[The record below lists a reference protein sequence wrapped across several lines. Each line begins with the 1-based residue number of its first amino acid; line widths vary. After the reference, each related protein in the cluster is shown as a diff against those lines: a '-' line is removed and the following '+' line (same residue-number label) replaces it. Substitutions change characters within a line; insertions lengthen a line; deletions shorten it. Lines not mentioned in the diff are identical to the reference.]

1 MKVAVVGQGYV
12 GLPLAIAAAE
22 SGYEVVGIDT
32 NELLVATLSKGISPI
47 GDISDTDV
55 ANVISSNKYTAKT
68 DFSEISTAE
77 VVVVC
82 VPTPLDSDRRPDLSY
97 IKSAFKEIARHLS
110 DGAMVIN
117 ESTVAPGTTRSFIVR
132 MLETSG
138 KSFDLA
144 YSPERID
151 PANKTWNVRNTPK
164 LVAGLTEKA
173 TERAVK
179 FYGAFVETL
188 TPGTSIEVIETAKLL
203 ENSFR
208 LINISFINEIAQFC
222 NTLGIDARE
231 VIEAAATKPYGF
243 MPFYP
248 SAGVGGHC
256 IPVDPMYLA
265 DKAKEL
271 GTPSKFIELA
281 AEVNRGLPQ
290 YFAKIASNLIGGL
303 ADKKILLIGVA
314 YKPGVADTRESPAV
328 DLLKVLRE
336 SGAIVSW
343 HDDLVVHWN
352 NENSTAISDSFDLA
366 ILVNPHPHCDLTL
379 LGQAPVL
386 NTRGGN

>member
-32 NELLVATLSKGISPI
+32 NESLVATLSKGISPI
-47 GDISDTDV
+47 GDISDTEV
-55 ANVISSNKYTAKT
+55 AKVISSNKYTATT

-77 VVVVC
+77 IVVVC
-82 VPTPLDSDRRPDLSY
+82 VPTPLDSDRRPDLSFVE
-97 IKSAFKEIARHLS
+97 SAFKEIAKHLS
-110 DGAMVIN
+110 DGALVIN
-117 ESTVAPGTTRSFIVR
+117 ESTVAPGTTRSLIAR
-132 MLETSG
+132 ILETSG

-164 LVAGLTEKA
+164 LVAGLTDKA
-173 TERAVK
+173 TERAMK

-265 DKAKEL
+265 DKAMEI

-281 AEVNRGLPQ
+281 AEVNQGLPQ
-290 YFAKIASNLIGGL
+290 YFTKIASNLIGGL
-303 ADKKILLIGVA
+303 ADKKILLVGVA
-314 YKPGVADTRESPAV
+314 YKPGVADTRESPAI
-328 DLLKVLRE
+328 DLIKVLRE
-336 SGAIVSW
+336 SGAFVSW

-352 NENSTAISDSFDLA
+352 NENSTAISDQYDLA

-379 LGQAPVL
+379 LGQTPVL

>member
-32 NELLVATLSKGISPI
+32 NESLVATLSKGISTI
-47 GDISDTDV
+47 GDISDTEV
-55 ANVISSNKYTAKT
+55 AKVISSNKYTATT

-77 VVVVC
+77 IVVVC
-82 VPTPLDSDRRPDLSY
+82 VPTPLDSDRRPDLSFVE
-97 IKSAFKEIARHLS
+97 SAFKEIARHLS
-110 DGAMVIN
+110 DGALIIN
-117 ESTVAPGTTRSFIVR
+117 ESTVAPGTTRSLIAR
-132 MLETSG
+132 ILETSG

-164 LVAGLTEKA
+164 LVAGLTDKA
-173 TERAVK
+173 TERAMK

-265 DKAKEL
+265 DKAKEI

-281 AEVNRGLPQ
+281 AEVNQGLPQ
-290 YFAKIASNLIGGL
+290 YFTKIASNLIGGL
-303 ADKKILLIGVA
+303 ADKKILLVGLA
-314 YKPGVADTRESPAV
+314 YKPGVADTRESPAL
-328 DLLKVLRE
+328 DLIKVLRE

-352 NENSTAISDSFDLA
+352 NENSTAISDQYDLA

-379 LGQAPVL
+379 LGQTPVL